1 MVIVFWMNL
10 TKHKYIFELIAPF
23 YNWFFKGQYSRY
35 SEIFKK
41 YSGALNIPDGARVLD
56 IGCGT
61 GALTKVFAD
70 SGFSVTGVDLARNM
84 IRYGLN
90 RGLDCHFGN
99 ALMGLPF
106 PDKSFDMVAFAYV
119 AHGLDSKKRNRLFL
133 ESARL
138 SRKIVLIHDYGVE
151 RSFGTNL
158 IEFLEGGDYFNFIRY
173 GIDEM
178 KTVFKH
184 VQIID
189 VDSNAKWYIC
199 FP

>member
-1 MVIVFWMNL
+1 MNL

-23 YNWFFKGQYSRY
+23 YNWFFEGQYKRY
-35 SEIFKK
+35 AEILKK
-41 YSGALNIPDGARVLD
+41 YADALNVPDGARVLD

-61 GALTKVFAD
+61 GALTKAFSD
-70 SGFSVTGVDLARNM
+70 RGYSVTGVDIARNM

-90 RGLDCHFGN
+90 RGLDCQYGN
-99 ALMGLPF
+99 VLNGLPF
-106 PDKSFDMVAFAYV
+106 PDKTFDLVVFAYV

-138 SRKIVLIHDYGVE
+138 SRGIVLIHDYGVK

-158 IEFLEGGDYFNFIRY
+158 IEFLEGGDYFNFIRH
-173 GIDEM
+173 GVTEM
-178 KTVFKH
+178 ETVFNRI
-184 VQIID
+184 QIID